1 MPLLPMAVYGL
12 EVPCGDVP
20 IPAVPDFPASFQ
32 ITMAAIDPSAMP
44 EGETGLPPRATLKIL
59 RAPMGDDD
67 SEDDYDGDEMDRMF
81 AGEDS
86 DEDSDDDEEAA
97 GPSDPSKSKKARKAA
112 AMEAIKKLLEQDEM
126 EVDAKPSKKGKGKA
140 PVEESEDEEDDED
153 LEDDDEDEE
162 IEEFVLCT
170 LDPVSHFQQPL
181 NITIGENERV
191 YFQVSGTHSI
201 FLTGNY
207 VEPAHD
213 HEHGEEG
220 ESDEEYSED
229 EYDSEDDLDDM
240 EDPRITE
247 ITEEDEEA
255 PKLVEAKKGKN
266 KRAADESLDNLITES
281 KAEPTEKL
289 SKKQAKKAK
298 TAAAA
303 EEEAPSSAKSDKK
316 VQFAKNLEQG
326 PTPTKAAPVA
336 EKPKAAAGPRVVN
349 GVTIDDKKAG
359 TGPAAKNGDRV
370 GMRYIGKLQKNN
382 KVFDSNKK
390 GKPFTFKL
398 GSGEVIKGWDIG
410 VAGMAVGAER
420 RITIP
425 AHHAYGARGA
435 PPDIPGGATL
445 VFDVKVVEINKGK

>member
-1 MPLLPMAVYGL
+1 M
-12 EVPCGDVP
+12 
-20 IPAVPDFPASFQ
+20 
-32 ITMAAIDPSAMP
+32 
-44 EGETGLPPRATLKIL
+44 
-59 RAPMGDDD
+59 
-67 SEDDYDGDEMDRMF
+67 
-81 AGEDS
+81 
-86 DEDSDDDEEAA
+86 
-97 GPSDPSKSKKARKAA
+97 
-112 AMEAIKKLLEQDEM
+112 
-126 EVDAKPSKKGKGKA
+126 
-140 PVEESEDEEDDED
+140 
-153 LEDDDEDEE
+153 
-162 IEEFVLCT
+162 
-170 LDPVSHFQQPL
+170 

-213 HEHGEEG
+213 HEHGEG
-220 ESDEEYSED
+220 ESDEEYSEDDD

-255 PKLVEAKKGKN
+255 PKLVESKKGKN

-326 PTPTKAAPVA
+326 PTPTKAAPAA
-336 EKPKAAAGPRVVN
+336 EKPKAAAGLRVVN
-349 GVTIDDKKAG
+349 GVTIDDKNAG

>member
-1 MPLLPMAVYGL
+1 
-12 EVPCGDVP
+12 
-20 IPAVPDFPASFQ
+20 
-32 ITMAAIDPSAMP
+32 
-44 EGETGLPPRATLKIL
+44 
-59 RAPMGDDD
+59 
-67 SEDDYDGDEMDRMF
+67 
-81 AGEDS
+81 
-86 DEDSDDDEEAA
+86 
-97 GPSDPSKSKKARKAA
+97 
-112 AMEAIKKLLEQDEM
+112 
-126 EVDAKPSKKGKGKA
+126 
-140 PVEESEDEEDDED
+140 
-153 LEDDDEDEE
+153 
-162 IEEFVLCT
+162 
-170 LDPVSHFQQPL
+170 
-181 NITIGENERV
+181 
-191 YFQVSGTHSI
+191 
-201 FLTGNY
+201 
-207 VEPAHD
+207 
-213 HEHGEEG
+213 
-220 ESDEEYSED
+220 
-229 EYDSEDDLDDM
+229 M

-247 ITEEDEEA
+247 ITEEEDEA
-255 PKLVEAKKGKN
+255 PKLVESKKGKN

-281 KAEPTEKL
+281 KAEPIEKL

>member
-153 LEDDDEDEE
+153 MDDDEEDEE

-170 LDPVSHFQQPL
+170 LDPVSVSFSSAT
-181 NITIGENERV
+181 TI
-191 YFQVSGTHSI
+191 I
-201 FLTGNY
+201 IALLT
-207 VEPAHD
+207 P
-213 HEHGEEG
+213 
-220 ESDEEYSED
+220 
-229 EYDSEDDLDDM
+229 
-240 EDPRITE
+240 
-247 ITEEDEEA
+247 
-255 PKLVEAKKGKN
+255 
-266 KRAADESLDNLITES
+266 RAAL
-281 KAEPTEKL
+281 
-289 SKKQAKKAK
+289 
-298 TAAAA
+298 
-303 EEEAPSSAKSDKK
+303 
-316 VQFAKNLEQG
+316 
-326 PTPTKAAPVA
+326 
-336 EKPKAAAGPRVVN
+336 
-349 GVTIDDKKAG
+349 
-359 TGPAAKNGDRV
+359 PAA
-370 GMRYIGKLQKNN
+370 L
-382 KVFDSNKK
+382 
-390 GKPFTFKL
+390 
-398 GSGEVIKGWDIG
+398 E
-410 VAGMAVGAER
+410 
-420 RITIP
+420 
-425 AHHAYGARGA
+425 HHHW
-435 PPDIPGGATL
+435 
-445 VFDVKVVEINKGK
+445 